1 VSEPGSVRRLS
12 APEQGAPEEGAPE
25 HGAPQQAAQEQGAT
39 AADRSAE
46 AGTPGGPGAVG
57 RGLFLAAVV
66 AVLAGTVLRFVAP
79 PALWLDEAQSVA
91 IAGSDLGGL
100 FTGLEQDGSPPLY
113 YLLLHVWI
121 AVFGDGAVAVRAL
134 SGLFGVLALPLAWL
148 LGRRLGGPRVAL
160 VFTLLLASSPFA
172 IRYSSETRMY
182 SLLVLEALLAALAVS
197 WAARRPGPLPVVAVG
212 VSAAALLYTHY
223 WAAYLVAVAGL
234 LALAALRWDRAA
246 ALRVLAGLVLA
257 GLLLAPWLPT
267 MRSQLAHTGT
277 PWAAVG
283 GLGSITTALDA
294 WRGGV
299 AVLPQLL
306 GYTLVVLAVLAV
318 VTRPFAGG
326 ARLALA
332 HGRGRW
338 ALVALSLGTLVVGG
352 VASLLTSS
360 AVSGRYTS
368 VALPAF
374 LALVAL
380 GVVGLPSRRTA
391 AVLVAGCVL
400 VGLGLAVS
408 NARTPRTQADQVA
421 EQLQAAAPGDTVV
434 FCPDQLGPSVS
445 RLAPAGLDLV
455 VYPDLRPADRVDW
468 TDYAPRN
475 TSADPASVAAAVSA
489 RAGDG
494 AVWLVTSRGYRVPS
508 EEACEQVGDSLA
520 ELRGT
525 PELRLEP
532 REGAGE
538 VMRLQRFAGP
548 APAAP

>member
-1 VSEPGSVRRLS
+1 M
-12 APEQGAPEEGAPE
+12 
-25 HGAPQQAAQEQGAT
+25 
-39 AADRSAE
+39 
-46 AGTPGGPGAVG
+46 
-57 RGLFLAAVV
+57 
-66 AVLAGTVLRFVAP
+66 
-79 PALWLDEAQSVA
+79 
-91 IAGSDLGGL
+91 
-100 FTGLEQDGSPPLY
+100 Y

-121 AVFGDGAVAVRAL
+121 GVFGDGAVAVRAL
-134 SGLFGVLALPLAWL
+134 SGVFGVLALPVAWV

-160 VFTLLLASSPFA
+160 AFTLLLASSPFA

-182 SLLVLEALLAALAVS
+182 SLLVLLALLGAAAVT
-197 WAARRPGPLPVVAVG
+197 WAVRRPGPLPVVAVG
-212 VSAAALLYTHY
+212 LSAGALLLTHY
-223 WAAYLVAVAGL
+223 WSVYLLAAAGLVALAG
-234 LALAALRWDRAA
+234 LRWDRAA
-246 ALRVLAGLVLA
+246 ALRVLAGFVLA
-257 GLLLAPWLPT
+257 VLLFLPWVPT
-267 MRSQLAHTGT
+267 LRFQLAHTGT

-306 GYTLVVLAVLAV
+306 GLTLVVLAVLAL

-326 ARLALA
+326 ARLGLSR
-332 HGRGRW
+332 HRGRW
-338 ALVALSLGTLVVGG
+338 VLVALSLGTLVVAG

-374 LALVAL
+374 LALVA
-380 GVVGLPSRRTA
+380 VGLVALPDRRTA
-391 AVLVAGCVL
+391 AVLLVGCVL
-400 VGLGLAVS
+400 VGLGLAASAV
-408 NARTPRTQADQVA
+408 RTPRTQADQVA

-475 TSADPASVAAAVSA
+475 ESADPVAVAAAVSA

-508 EEACEQVGDSLA
+508 EEACEETGEALE
-520 ELRGT
+520 ELRGA
-525 PELRLEP
+525 PGLMLEP
-532 REGAGE
+532 RRGAGE
-538 VMRLQRFAGP
+538 VMRLERFGA
-548 APAAP
+548 AAPTAP